1 MGKRS
6 AVVELF
12 LGDMGSIQRELRPS
26 IQREDQLTMETKLE
40 QIAAKARREPNLR
53 FTSLAHHITRDR
65 VLKNLSK
72 IPKRSAAGVDG
83 QTVEAAKQ
91 SFEGWIEPM
100 LQSIHRQGYRAPNIR
115 RVYIPKPGKAEKR
128 PLGVPTIADRALQR
142 SAAEVLSAIYEQDFL
157 PCSFGRRPK
166 LSAHHA
172 LATLN
177 EVIAGGK
184 IGWVLEADL
193 KNFFGSLSHEWIL
206 RFVEHRIGDPRLIGL
221 IRRWLKAGV
230 MEDGAIH
237 PSDEGTPQ
245 GGSISVLQSNL
256 YLHCV
261 LDLWFER
268 IVKVRLQGEARL
280 VRYIDDFVICFQYR
294 SDALRVENVLRR
306 RLAKFGLTLEPI
318 KTKLVEFG
326 RFAQRHAGKRGRSRP
341 ETIYFLGFTL
351 YCTRNRKGNFKV
363 GMRTEKSRLRRVL
376 MSLQELMRRIRH
388 DTISDQVGELNAA
401 LRGHYAY
408 YGIAGNI
415 RALLKVYRAVER
427 YWRRML
433 CSRSWAGAHLTWDAF
448 HQIKERTPLQ
458 RPKLQ
463 LPYRALQALAV
474 PL

>member
-26 IQREDQLTMETKLE
+26 MQREDQLTMETKLE
-40 QIAAKARREPNLR
+40 QIAVKARRAPNLR

-65 VLKNLSK
+65 VLENLSK

-83 QTVEAAKQ
+83 QTVEAAKE
-91 SFEGWIEPM
+91 SFEGWIEPV

-115 RVYIPKPGKAEKR
+115 RVYIPKPGKTEKR
-128 PLGVPTIADRALQR
+128 PLGVPTVTDRALQR
-142 SAAEVLSAIYEQDFL
+142 TTAEVLSAIYEQDFL
-157 PCSFGRRPK
+157 PCSFGGRPE

-177 EVIAGGK
+177 EVISGGM

-193 KNFFGSLSHEWIL
+193 KNFFGSLNHDWVL
-206 RFVEHRIGDPRLIGL
+206 RFVEHRVGDPRLISL

-230 MEDGAIH
+230 LEDGAVH
-237 PSDEGTPQ
+237 PSEQGTPQ
-245 GGSISVLQSNL
+245 GGSISVLLSNV
-256 YLHCV
+256 YLHYV

-268 IVKVRLQGEARL
+268 VVKGRLRGEARL

-294 SDALRVENVLRR
+294 SDAIRVQDALRLR
-306 RLAKFGLTLEPI
+306 LGKFGLTLEPT

-326 RFAQRHAGKRGRSRP
+326 RFAQRHAGKRGRNRP
-341 ETIYFLGFTL
+341 ETIYFLGLTL

-363 GMRTEKSRLRRVL
+363 GMRTEKSRLRRSL
-376 MSLQELMRRIRH
+376 TSLQELMQRIRH
-388 DTISDQVGELNAA
+388 QTISEQVGEINAV

-408 YGIAGNI
+408 YGVAGNL
-415 RALLKVYRAVER
+415 RSLVKVYRVVER
-427 YWRRML
+427 YWRKML
-433 CSRSWAGAHLTWDAF
+433 CSRSWSGRRLTWDAF
-448 HQIKERTPLQ
+448 HQIKERTPLLK
-458 RPKLQ
+458 PKLR
-463 LPYRALQALAV
+463 LPYGKLQVLAI
-474 PL
+474 L